1 MTFQTS
7 AFYALVGFFAPCFT
21 KPSFQNF
28 VAVSIGWVFARDRH
42 TVSGALRAG
51 TSLGATKHFSVFYRF
66 SSRANWV
73 PDALGKILLHRLLP
87 FIPGS
92 TLVVLGDD
100 TLCRKT
106 GPCLGI
112 WDASRCRSFQLRP
125 QDRPTKTR
133 CICVWSQLGHPCSVG
148 SPSVEP
154 HEGSRHPHPVP
165 PVSFQEALPG
175 QRLQEA
181 NDSRTGT
188 VQGVAGVERRTRSA
202 PDADH

>member
-125 QDRPTKTR
+125 QDRPPKTCR
-133 CICVWSQLGHPCSVG
+133 VCVWSQLGHPCSVG

-154 HEGSRHPHPVP
+154 HEGSRHPYPVP
-165 PVSFQEALPG
+165 PVSLQEALPEIG
-175 QRLQEA
+175 RA
-181 NDSRTGT
+181 H
-188 VQGVAGVERRTRSA
+188 V
-202 PDADH
+202 